1 MHVTERVA
9 GETAR
14 EYAFR
19 VLRDNIVSID
29 LEPGSAVS
37 ENELAAALGISRT
50 PIREAI
56 IDLNKALIVEIY
68 PQKGSYITL
77 INPELVEESRFLREV
92 LDTAVT
98 ALACEVATDEDIMH
112 LEENL
117 KLQEFY
123 LANPVPDKLTEYDD
137 AFHRMIF
144 SIAKKER
151 IYKMKGSMMIHYDR
165 VRSLSLTA
173 VKDIK
178 IVSDHRAIL
187 EAIKK
192 HDGEAA
198 KAAVKKHLSHYK
210 IDEEEKIREKYPTY
224 FKQV

>member
-1 MHVTERVA
+1 MQVTERIA

-29 LEPGSAVS
+29 LAPGSAVS
-37 ENELAAALGISRT
+37 ENELAAELGISRT

-68 PQKGSYITL
+68 PQRGSSIAL
-77 INPELVEESRFLREV
+77 IDPELVEESRFLREV

-98 ALACEVATDEDIMH
+98 ALACEVATEDDIMR

-123 LANPVPDKLTEYDD
+123 LENPIPNKLLEYDD
-137 AFHRMIF
+137 VFHKLIY

-151 IYKMKGSMMIHYDR
+151 IYTMKDSMMIHYDR
-165 VRSLSLTA
+165 VRSLSLIT

-187 EAIKK
+187 EAIKNR
-192 HDGEAA
+192 DGEKA
-198 KAAVKKHLSHYK
+198 KTAVEKHLSRYK
-210 IDEEEKIREKYPTY
+210 IAEEEEIREKYPDY